1 MTSAGWTAVAGTAR
15 LFELGVR
22 FPGADEVDTFRAM
35 ATELGAS
42 GARDSVLLFGW
53 SVVSVDV
60 ISGEWEAAG

>member
-1 MTSAGWTAVAGTAR
+1 M
-15 LFELGVR
+15 R

-42 GARDSVLLFGW
+42 VARDSVLLFGW

-60 ISGEWEAAG
+60 ISGEWETAG